1 MKVGIFVTAGKQNFY
16 SAISSSLR
24 TLEEVDVNEL
34 VLVHTE
40 RAKDNVERLN
50 ELLSRVLGKEG
61 LKTEMVPG
69 DEVPW
74 KERFEKIKS
83 LDLDLAIISPA
94 GTSLSSLVSKAFETA
109 HVSFPF
115 SLWWGL
121 TYPFVP
127 RFLQRFN
134 SLKEISEEK
143 VILNVAGKV
152 LSNEMADELLD
163 VLGERGPI
171 RRETA
176 LNVLKMNSQYSKP
189 CKDECPRPKLRFEI
203 RYSKKGKVDPKDKIS
218 WREAEVLWSVTLA
231 ESPEEQLL
239 KSAKGALNKLKGLM
253 DEGILERGSDTVLWL
268 SGVLPVEV
276 EPKEVSVPLI
286 ADTSAL
292 YLGILN
298 TPYRVRIPRCAMY
311 ELLHKYEERAKRTSK
326 YVNLI
331 GLISKLL
338 FEEVKARGSPYP
350 SPPDLCDKALL
361 QIDPLLLEGNAI
373 ATEDVGIEMMWKGSP
388 MEKLAKLVK
397 VKRLYDKTEYYNE
410 AYSYFTTFQ
419 LFSIFKLIDK
429 ELERLYGGKG
439 TIRFSGKAYVNDQ
452 AFTSF

>member
-24 TLEEVDVNEL
+24 TLEEVDVDEL
-34 VLVHTE
+34 TLVHTE
-40 RAKDNVERLN
+40 RAKENVEKLSK
-50 ELLSRVLGKEG
+50 LLSKLIGSKG
-61 LKTEMVPG
+61 LKAEEIPG

-74 KERFEKIKS
+74 KERFEKVKS
-83 LDLDLAIISPA
+83 LDLDLAVISPA
-94 GTSLSSLVSKAFETA
+94 GTSLSSLVSKAFDVA

-134 SLKEISEEK
+134 ALRDIDGDK
-143 VILNVAGKV
+143 VFMNVAGKV
-152 LSNEMADELLD
+152 LSKGMSDEMLN

-171 RRETA
+171 RREAA
-176 LNVLKMNSQYSKP
+176 LDVLKMNSQYPKP
-189 CKDECPRPKLRFEI
+189 CKDSCPKPELKFEI
-203 RYSKKGKVDPKDKIS
+203 KYSKGKVEDQVS
-218 WREAEVLWSVTLA
+218 WKEAKTLWSVTLTDR
-231 ESPEEQLL
+231 PEDQLL
-239 KSAKGALNKLKGLM
+239 KSARKALDVLKDLM
-253 DEGILERGSDTVLWL
+253 EDGILERGSDTVLWL
-268 SGVLPVEV
+268 SGALPVEV
-276 EPKEVSVPLI
+276 EPEDVSVPLI

-298 TPYRVRIPRCAMY
+298 TPYKVRIPRCAMY
-311 ELLHKYEERAKRTSK
+311 ELLHKYEERAKRSSK

-331 GLISKLL
+331 GLISKAL
-338 FEEVKARGSPYP
+338 FEEVRARDSPHP

-373 ATEDVGIEMMWKGSP
+373 VTEDVGIEMMWKGSP

-397 VKRLYDKTEYYNE
+397 VKRLDKKTKYYNE
-410 AYSYFTTFQ
+410 PYSYFAAFQ

-429 ELERLYGGKG
+429 ELERVYRNRGA
-439 TIRFSGKAYVNDQ
+439 IRFSGKAYVNGQ
-452 AFTSF
+452 TFSSF